1 MNLLLDVMSPIP
13 EFSVFDENKIIISIK
28 LPQTQEKKLSDTIIP
43 SYIKINKDLNLQK
56 NLQSLVVTTGPG
68 SYTAIRVGVSFM
80 LGIHYSKN
88 IKIAGVSSED
98 LLNFELS
105 KNKEKNIGMFIS
117 SANEQQII
125 CYKKVNQDYNYIKI
139 EKNNFNELNNLHD
152 LNILYFNDKPL
163 NLIKNNIKQNNYVIK
178 DNIVKNF
185 SKLNFDNSDVLKPIY
200 ISNNKN
206 LN

>member
-28 LPQTQEKKLSDTIIP
+28 LPQTQEKKLSDTINP
-43 SYIKINKDLNLQK
+43 SYIKINKVLNLQK

-68 SYTAIRVGVSFM
+68 SFTAIRVGVSFM

-98 LLNFELS
+98 LLNFELP

-117 SANEQQII
+117 SANDQQII
-125 CYKKVNQDYNYIKI
+125 CYKKVNQNYNYIKI
-139 EKNNFNELNNLHD
+139 EKNNLNELKNLND

-185 SKLNFDNSDVLKPIY
+185 SKLNFDNTDVLKPIY

>member
-43 SYIKINKDLNLQK
+43 SYIKINKDFNLQK

>member
-1 MNLLLDVMSPIP
+1 
-13 EFSVFDENKIIISIK
+13 
-28 LPQTQEKKLSDTIIP
+28 
-43 SYIKINKDLNLQK
+43 
-56 NLQSLVVTTGPG
+56 
-68 SYTAIRVGVSFM
+68 M

-98 LLNFELS
+98 LLNIEMP

-117 SANEQQII
+117 SANDQQII
-125 CYKKVNQDYNYIKI
+125 CYKKVNQNYNYIKI
-139 EKNNFNELNNLHD
+139 EKNNLNELKNLND

-185 SKLNFDNSDVLKPIY
+185 SKLNFDNTDVLKPIY